1 MLASRISYV
10 GELGW
15 ELYVPMEQGARLWQQ
30 LHEAG
35 RPHGAVPAGI
45 GVYGTTGRI
54 EKGYRAYGF
63 ELDGERTIIEAG
75 MARPKVKAANFVGRD
90 AYLAQREAA
99 PKTRA
104 VHADRGQP
112 HHRQRRPPLHARRR
126 ADPDR
131 QRRHADRRARPTTRT
146 SPPPARPRRWAS
158 TC

>member
-15 ELYVPMEQGARLWQQ
+15 ELYVPMEQGARLWDL

-35 RPHGAVPAGI
+35 KPDGAVPVGI

-75 MARPKVKAANFVGRD
+75 HAAAQGQGRR
-90 AYLAQREAA
+90 L
-99 PKTRA
+99 
-104 VHADRGQP
+104 
-112 HHRQRRPPLHARRR
+112 RRPRSLCR
-126 ADPDR
+126 ATGR
-131 QRRHADRRARPTTRT
+131 
-146 SPPPARPRRWAS
+146 RPRRRCCAP
-158 TC
+158 